1 MPQIWTQLPL
11 SRAIGPAGSG
21 YGILRGSQPLGHG
34 RIPQQGFQHV
44 PMGRDDARRPP
55 ALRPQ
60 RIERRQAW
68 RPATPQA
75 PWRRTPHAR
84 AGQGTT
90 PHALAKIGQGCAGNC
105 ASVTFCTQYKRS
117 ERPLGSREL
126 MLTSKHNQKQNQPTQ
141 HQPTGASGCGE
152 LHTGAQFRERPEI
165 QRGAIR
171 KRNKHTCFDSNS

>member
-21 YGILRGSQPLGHG
+21 HGILRGSQPKGHG

-60 RIERRQAW
+60 RIERQAW
-68 RPATPQA
+68 HPATPLA

-105 ASVTFCTQYKRS
+105 SSVTFCSPYKRS

-126 MLTSKHNQKQNQPTQ
+126 MLTYKHRSIPTKQLPANQP
-141 HQPTGASGCGE
+141 PLGAVGSYMPS
-152 LHTGAQFRERPEI
+152 AFR
-165 QRGAIR
+165 
-171 KRNKHTCFDSNS
+171 